1 MPRTVSSTLK
11 AEVFAQHSS
20 EIFYA
25 LLVISHAD
33 ITTLR
38 FVANTENVT
47 SNGNTYTAYPF
58 EIRLPQEREDQPPQ
72 VPIVIDNVDRAIVD
86 EIRTL
91 TGAPTVTISVVLASD
106 PDTVEYGP
114 IEATLRNVD
123 WNLAT
128 ITGDLQ
134 AEDLLNEGYPGQS
147 FTPQNA
153 PGLFI

>member
-1 MPRTVSSTLK
+1 MP
-11 AEVFAQHSS
+11 
-20 EIFYA
+20 

-38 FVANTENVT
+38 FVANTEDIT
-47 SNGNTYTAYPF
+47 SNGYVYTAYPF
-58 EIRLPQEREDQPPQ
+58 DIRLPQECEDQLSQ

-86 EIRTL
+86 EIRSL
-91 TGAPTVTISVVLASD
+91 GGAPNIALSIVLASD

-114 IEATLRNVD
+114 IDATLRNVE
-123 WNLAT
+123 WNFGK

-134 AEDLLNEGYPGQS
+134 GEDLLNEGYPGHA
-147 FTPQNA
+147 FTPITA

>member
-1 MPRTVSSTLK
+1 MPRTTSATLK

-47 SNGNTYTAYPF
+47 SNGNVYTAYPF

-72 VPIVIDNVDRAIVD
+72 IPIVIDNVARVIID

-91 TGAPTVTISVVLASD
+91 TGPADVEISIVLASD

-114 IEATLRNVD
+114 VQATLRNVD
-123 WNLAT
+123 WNLGI

-134 AEDLLNEGYPGQS
+134 AEDLLNEGYPGHS